1 MSFIT
6 NRNFVVGT
14 VLFLIVTLS
23 AVEIL
28 VYNEEIL
35 LLVCFSLF
43 IIVAYRSLNEMV
55 ASELDDRASKIKSE
69 LDSFSTIR
77 KETLESLL
85 EKQKE
90 RKHLSSTIT
99 DILYFSKKEAE
110 ILVVLNSKSLD
121 DSLGQQMKQK
131 LSTLKLS
138 EENVSKAVYRE
149 AIIALKSKLSS
160 SSDISLSPYQENSL
174 IKENISMLRLL
185 GKYDFSKTAA
195 SSKTTSDV
203 LVLSK
208 VTNLPASLIAISL

>member
-99 DILYFSKKEAE
+99 DILSFSKKEAE

>member
-99 DILYFSKKEAE
+99 DILSFSKNEAE

>member
-99 DILYFSKKEAE
+99 DILSFSKKEAE

-138 EENVSKAVYRE
+138 EGNVSKAVYRE

>member
-23 AVEIL
+23 SVEIL

-99 DILYFSKKEAE
+99 DILSFSKKEAE

>member
-99 DILYFSKKEAE
+99 DILSFSK
-110 ILVVLNSKSLD
+110 N
-121 DSLGQQMKQK
+121 
-131 LSTLKLS
+131 
-138 EENVSKAVYRE
+138 
-149 AIIALKSKLSS
+149 
-160 SSDISLSPYQENSL
+160 
-174 IKENISMLRLL
+174 
-185 GKYDFSKTAA
+185 
-195 SSKTTSDV
+195 
-203 LVLSK
+203 
-208 VTNLPASLIAISL
+208 

>member
-99 DILYFSKKEAE
+99 DILSFSKKEAE

-174 IKENISMLRLL
+174 IKENISMLRLF